1 MEASNAENDNQMEIF
16 HNDEDNENNYSQEE
30 NLNQEILNQDE
41 NKKKNQSTKEPN
53 KSASNNEEHKKIRKF
68 PSKEVK
74 IPKKIIH
81 NQKKAKKKSNA
92 NPFLTEGGVIENS
105 KFKKIS
111 NSDFNKNSGKVS
123 YLYNYKN
130 DNSELKD
137 SSINKTVFSKI
148 SENMYKISKEDKF
161 PIKKARNLEQENEE
175 TYNKLTEEAFL
186 CSCAN
191 KTNKENKKIIY
202 EFLDRKKKQQASK
215 RIGVDLE
222 NKSKANNEKELESL
236 KDIKRLTILTD
247 RNRSY
252 KSSRTFQ
259 EFLLD
264 QKKKQEIHENHLK
277 TNENLK
283 KEEMDSQIQ
292 DRPHLNEE
300 TVKLANNINRNTKAN
315 IHSRL
320 YKEFNDKKKKEEEK
334 VKEKHVYKKSEEKK
348 LSKIKI
354 NENIERLFAEYEAK
368 NKRISESEVKKQEE
382 LKHLSSNHATSK
394 NSNDIIFK
402 RFKNIL
408 ANSFKEILQKNLED
422 NFEITYSDFIKLLF
436 KINFTTK
443 NYFEL
448 NENKNKS
455 KDLTEDSKLTETTQT
470 NRNILRKYNF
480 EAEKEYKLSIDA
492 WKIIT
497 KSKEFKE
504 DAPGDSKR
512 ILLFFLSTLG
522 IFNGNVDDN
531 FFKKEFLSIIKDISG
546 SISNYSNLSKQ
557 IYKYFSIY
565 RNNAINGLLF
575 RDKDQKRR
583 EEYEKE
589 TERNLTFTPM
599 LEKSSREYLSNNHS
613 VSEMRLSVEKN
624 YEQYRK
630 NKELKLKEKEKL
642 LEKEEK
648 QKCPFMPCSTKNNEK
663 INASEIS
670 QRLYKTGL
678 KHLKNSSS
686 TPNNFLNPEKNNN
699 IILKKSQNTNNHYR
713 NIQKMFD
720 NNPLEKDI
728 RVQKKIKELKES
740 RNKKSFEKLIK
751 IKGFKPKEDFNKSD
765 LYVFDDLYYKK
776 GRFALDDEPLN
787 TFKNTF
793 NKYERHEKKLSERE
807 KYAFEIMVDRKP
819 QKLIIYQGDDINCK
833 VKDFCSLYKLD
844 YNDKKSICQ
853 AINALLKEKNNLY
866 E

>member
-1 MEASNAENDNQMEIF
+1 MEGNNAENDNQIEIF
-16 HNDEDNENNYSQEE
+16 QNDEDNENNYSQEE
-30 NLNQEILNQDE
+30 NLNQNILSQDT
-41 NKKKNQSTKEPN
+41 NSQKKEASKEQN
-53 KSASNNEEHKKIRKF
+53 KSINNNEEHKKIRRF

-74 IPKKIIH
+74 IPKKIIQ
-81 NQKKAKKKSNA
+81 NQKKSKKKNNV
-92 NPFLTEGGVIENS
+92 NPFLTEEGTIKNS

-130 DNSELKD
+130 DNSEMKD

-191 KTNKENKKIIY
+191 KANKENKKIIC
-202 EFLDRKKKQQASK
+202 EFLDRKKRQQTSK
-215 RIGVDLE
+215 KIGIDLE
-222 NKSKANNEKELESL
+222 NKSKGNNENELESL

-252 KSSRTFQ
+252 KSSRTFK

-283 KEEMDSQIQ
+283 KEEMDSKIQ

-334 VKEKHVYKKSEEKK
+334 VKEKHVQKKSEEKK

-354 NENIERLFAEYEAK
+354 NENIERLFAEHEAK

-382 LKHLSSNHATSK
+382 LKNLSSNHATSK
-394 NSNDIIFK
+394 NSKDIIFK

-408 ANSFKEILQKNLED
+408 VNSFQDILQKQLEE
-422 NFEITYSDFIKLLF
+422 NFEINYSDFIKLLH

-448 NENKNKS
+448 IENKNKS
-455 KDLTEDSKLTETTQT
+455 KDMTEDSNLTEKTQS

-480 EAEKEYKLSIDA
+480 EAETEYKLIIDA

-497 KSKEFKE
+497 KSKDFKE
-504 DAPGDSKR
+504 EDPGASKR

-522 IFNGNVDDN
+522 IYNGNVDDN
-531 FFKKEFLSIIKDISG
+531 FFKKEFLNIIKDING
-546 SISNYSNLSKQ
+546 SLSNYSNLSKQ

-565 RNNAINGLLF
+565 RNNAINGLLL
-575 RDKDQKRR
+575 RNKDQKRR
-583 EEYEKE
+583 EKYEKE
-589 TERNLTFTPM
+589 TERNLTFTPL

-624 YEQYRK
+624 YDQYRK

-648 QKCPFMPCSTKNNEK
+648 QKCPFVPCGSKNNEK
-663 INASEIS
+663 INTSETS
-670 QRLYKTGL
+670 LRLYKTGL

-686 TPNNFLNPEKNNN
+686 TPNNFLNQENNN
-699 IILKKSQNTNNHYR
+699 ILLKKSQNTNHHYGF
-713 NIQKMFD
+713 IQKMFD
-720 NNPLEKDI
+720 NNPLEKDM

-751 IKGFKPKEDFNKSD
+751 IKGFKPKEDFNKTELYD
-765 LYVFDDLYYKK
+765 LDELYYKK
-776 GRFALDDEPLN
+776 QRFALDDEPLN
-787 TFKNTF
+787 NFKNTF
-793 NKYERHEKKLSERE
+793 NKYERQEKKLSERE
-807 KYAFEIMVDRKP
+807 KYTFEIMVDRRP
-819 QKLIIYQGDDINCK
+819 QKLVIYQGDDIRCK

-853 AINALLKEKNNLY
+853 TIIALLKEKNNY
-866 E
+866 FE

>member
-1 MEASNAENDNQMEIF
+1 METNNAENDNQIEIF
-16 HNDEDNENNYSQEE
+16 HNDEDNENNNSHEE
-30 NLNQEILNQDE
+30 NLNKDILNQDT
-41 NKKKNQSTKEPN
+41 NDQKNEPTKEPN
-53 KSASNNEEHKKIRKF
+53 KSVNNNEERRKIRKF

-81 NQKKAKKKSNA
+81 NQKKTKKKNNV
-92 NPFLTEGGVIENS
+92 NPFLSEGGALENS

-111 NSDFNKNSGKVS
+111 NSDFSKNSGKVS

-130 DNSELKD
+130 DTSEVKD

-191 KTNKENKKIIY
+191 KANKENKKIIY
-202 EFLDRKKKQQASK
+202 EFLDRKKKQQTSK
-215 RIGVDLE
+215 KIGIDLE
-222 NKSKANNEKELESL
+222 NKSKANNENELESL

-252 KSSRTFQ
+252 KSSRTFH

-283 KEEMDSQIQ
+283 KEEMDSKIQ

-320 YKEFNDKKKKEEEK
+320 YKEFNDKMKKEEEK
-334 VKEKHVYKKSEEKK
+334 VKEKHSKKSEEKK

-354 NENIERLFAEYEAK
+354 NENIERLFSEYQAK

-382 LKHLSSNHATSK
+382 LKNLSSNHTTSK

-408 ANSFKEILQKNLED
+408 VNSFKDILQKDLEE
-422 NFEITYSDFIKLLF
+422 NFEITYSDFLKILH

-448 NENKNKS
+448 IENKNKS
-455 KDLTEDSKLTETTQT
+455 KDMTEDSKITETTQN

-492 WKIIT
+492 WKIII

-504 DAPGDSKR
+504 EAPGESKR

-522 IFNGNVDDN
+522 IFNGNADEN
-531 FFKKEFLSIIKDISG
+531 FFKKEFLNIIKDISG

-583 EEYEKE
+583 EEFEKE

-599 LEKSSREYLSNNHS
+599 LEKSSREYLNNNHS
-613 VSEMRLSVEKN
+613 VSETRLSVEKN
-624 YEQYRK
+624 YDQYRK
-630 NKELKLKEKEKL
+630 NKELKLREKEKL

-648 QKCPFMPCSTKNNEK
+648 QKCPFVPYGSKNNEK

-678 KHLKNSSS
+678 KHLKSSSS
-686 TPNNFLNPEKNNN
+686 TPNNFLNPEKKNN
-699 IILKKSQNTNNHYR
+699 ILLKKLQNLNQNYH

-728 RVQKKIKELKES
+728 RVQKKIKEMKES

-751 IKGFKPKEDFNKSD
+751 KKGFKPKEDFNKTE
-765 LYVFDDLYYKK
+765 LYDFDELYYKN

-819 QKLIIYQGDDINCK
+819 QKLIIYQGDDISCK

-844 YNDKKSICQ
+844 YNDKQSICQ
-853 AINALLKEKNNLY
+853 AINTLLKEKNNFY

>member
-1 MEASNAENDNQMEIF
+1 MESNNAENDNQIEIF
-16 HNDEDNENNYSQEE
+16 HNDEDNENNNSHEE
-30 NLNQEILNQDE
+30 NLNKDILNQDT
-41 NKKKNQSTKEPN
+41 NDQKNEPTKEPN
-53 KSASNNEEHKKIRKF
+53 KSVNNNEERRKIRKF

-81 NQKKAKKKSNA
+81 NQKKTKKKNNV
-92 NPFLTEGGVIENS
+92 NPFLSEGGALENS

-111 NSDFNKNSGKVS
+111 NSDFSKNSGKVS

-130 DNSELKD
+130 DTSEVKD

-191 KTNKENKKIIY
+191 KANKENKKIIY
-202 EFLDRKKKQQASK
+202 EFLDRKKKQQTSK
-215 RIGVDLE
+215 KIGIDLE
-222 NKSKANNEKELESL
+222 NKSKANNENELESL

-252 KSSRTFQ
+252 KSSRTFH

-283 KEEMDSQIQ
+283 KEEIDSKIQ

-320 YKEFNDKKKKEEEK
+320 YKEFNDKMKKEEEK
-334 VKEKHVYKKSEEKK
+334 VKEKHSKKSEEKK

-354 NENIERLFAEYEAK
+354 NENIERLFSEYQAK

-382 LKHLSSNHATSK
+382 LKNLSSNHTTSK

-408 ANSFKEILQKNLED
+408 VNSFKDILQKDLEE
-422 NFEITYSDFIKLLF
+422 NFEITYSDFIKILH

-448 NENKNKS
+448 IENKNKS
-455 KDLTEDSKLTETTQT
+455 KDMTEDSKITETTQN

-492 WKIIT
+492 WKIII

-504 DAPGDSKR
+504 EAPGESKR

-522 IFNGNVDDN
+522 IFNGNVDEN
-531 FFKKEFLSIIKDISG
+531 FFKKEFLNIIKDISG

-583 EEYEKE
+583 EEFEKE

-599 LEKSSREYLSNNHS
+599 LEKSSREYLNNNHS
-613 VSEMRLSVEKN
+613 VSETRLSVEKN
-624 YEQYRK
+624 YDQYRK
-630 NKELKLKEKEKL
+630 NKELKLREKEKL

-648 QKCPFMPCSTKNNEK
+648 QKCPFVPYGSKNNEK

-678 KHLKNSSS
+678 KHLKSSSS
-686 TPNNFLNPEKNNN
+686 TPNNFLNPEKKNN
-699 IILKKSQNTNNHYR
+699 ILLKKLQNLNQNYH

-728 RVQKKIKELKES
+728 RVQKKIKEMKES

-751 IKGFKPKEDFNKSD
+751 KKGFKPKEDFNKTE
-765 LYVFDDLYYKK
+765 LYDFDELYYKN

-819 QKLIIYQGDDINCK
+819 QKLIIYQGDDISCK

-853 AINALLKEKNNLY
+853 AINTLLKEKNNFY

>member
-1 MEASNAENDNQMEIF
+1 METNNAENDNQIEIF
-16 HNDEDNENNYSQEE
+16 HNDEDNENNNSHEE
-30 NLNQEILNQDE
+30 NLNKDILNQDT
-41 NKKKNQSTKEPN
+41 NDQKNEPTKEPN
-53 KSASNNEEHKKIRKF
+53 KSVNNNEERRKIRKF

-81 NQKKAKKKSNA
+81 NQKKTKKKNNV
-92 NPFLTEGGVIENS
+92 NPFLSEGGALENS

-111 NSDFNKNSGKVS
+111 NSDFSKNSGKVS

-130 DNSELKD
+130 DTSEVKD

-191 KTNKENKKIIY
+191 KANKENKKIIY
-202 EFLDRKKKQQASK
+202 EFLDRKKKQQTSK
-215 RIGVDLE
+215 KIGIDLE
-222 NKSKANNEKELESL
+222 NKSKANNENELESL

-252 KSSRTFQ
+252 KSSRTFH

-283 KEEMDSQIQ
+283 KEEIDSKIQ

-320 YKEFNDKKKKEEEK
+320 YKEFNDKMKKEEEK
-334 VKEKHVYKKSEEKK
+334 VKEKHSKKSEEKK

-354 NENIERLFAEYEAK
+354 NENIERLFSEYQAK

-382 LKHLSSNHATSK
+382 LKNLSSNHTTSK

-408 ANSFKEILQKNLED
+408 VNSFKDILQKDLEE
-422 NFEITYSDFIKLLF
+422 NFEITYSDFIKILH

-448 NENKNKS
+448 IENKNKS
-455 KDLTEDSKLTETTQT
+455 KDMTEDSKITETTQN

-492 WKIIT
+492 WKIII

-504 DAPGDSKR
+504 EAPGESKR

-522 IFNGNVDDN
+522 IFNGNVDEN

-583 EEYEKE
+583 EEFEKE

-599 LEKSSREYLSNNHS
+599 LEKSSREYLNNNHS
-613 VSEMRLSVEKN
+613 VSETRLSVEKN
-624 YEQYRK
+624 YDQYRK
-630 NKELKLKEKEKL
+630 NKELKLREKEKL

-648 QKCPFMPCSTKNNEK
+648 QKCPFVPYGSKNNEK

-678 KHLKNSSS
+678 KHLKSSSS
-686 TPNNFLNPEKNNN
+686 TPNNFLNPEKKNN
-699 IILKKSQNTNNHYR
+699 ILLKKLQNLNQNYH

-728 RVQKKIKELKES
+728 RVQKKIKEMKES

-751 IKGFKPKEDFNKSD
+751 KKGFKPKEDFNKTE
-765 LYVFDDLYYKK
+765 LYDFDELYYKN

-819 QKLIIYQGDDINCK
+819 QKLIIYQGDDISCK

-853 AINALLKEKNNLY
+853 AINTLLKEKNNFY

>member
-1 MEASNAENDNQMEIF
+1 METKNAENDNQIEIF
-16 HNDEDNENNYSQEE
+16 HNDEDNENNNSHEE
-30 NLNQEILNQDE
+30 ILNKDILNQDT
-41 NKKKNQSTKEPN
+41 NDQKNEPTKEPN
-53 KSASNNEEHKKIRKF
+53 KSVNNNEERRKIRKF

-81 NQKKAKKKSNA
+81 NQKKTKKKNNV
-92 NPFLTEGGVIENS
+92 NPFLSEGGALENS

-111 NSDFNKNSGKVS
+111 NSDFSKNSGKVS

-130 DNSELKD
+130 DTSEVKD

-191 KTNKENKKIIY
+191 KANKENKKIIY
-202 EFLDRKKKQQASK
+202 EFLDRKKKQQTSK
-215 RIGVDLE
+215 KIGIDLE
-222 NKSKANNEKELESL
+222 NKSKANNENELESL

-252 KSSRTFQ
+252 KSSRTFH

-283 KEEMDSQIQ
+283 KEEIDSKIQ

-300 TVKLANNINRNTKAN
+300 TVKLANNINRNTKVN
-315 IHSRL
+315 IYSRL
-320 YKEFNDKKKKEEEK
+320 YKEFNDKMKKEEEK
-334 VKEKHVYKKSEEKK
+334 VKEKHSKKSEEKK

-354 NENIERLFAEYEAK
+354 NENIERLFAEYQAK

-382 LKHLSSNHATSK
+382 LKNLSSNHTTSK

-408 ANSFKEILQKNLED
+408 VNSFKDILQKNLEE
-422 NFEITYSDFIKLLF
+422 NFEITYSDFIKILH

-448 NENKNKS
+448 IENKNKS
-455 KDLTEDSKLTETTQT
+455 KDMTEDSKITETTQN

-492 WKIIT
+492 WKIII

-504 DAPGDSKR
+504 EAPGESKR

-522 IFNGNVDDN
+522 IFNGNVDEN
-531 FFKKEFLSIIKDISG
+531 FFKKEFLNIIKDISG

-583 EEYEKE
+583 EEFEKE

-599 LEKSSREYLSNNHS
+599 LEKSSREYLNNNHS
-613 VSEMRLSVEKN
+613 VSETRLSVEKN
-624 YEQYRK
+624 YDQYRK
-630 NKELKLKEKEKL
+630 NKELKLREKEKL

-648 QKCPFMPCSTKNNEK
+648 QKCPFVPYGSKNNEK

-678 KHLKNSSS
+678 KHLKSSSS
-686 TPNNFLNPEKNNN
+686 TPNNFLNPEKKNN
-699 IILKKSQNTNNHYR
+699 ILLKKLQNLNQNYH

-728 RVQKKIKELKES
+728 RVQKKIKEMKES

-751 IKGFKPKEDFNKSD
+751 KKGFKPKEDFNKTE
-765 LYVFDDLYYKK
+765 LYDFDELYYKN

-819 QKLIIYQGDDINCK
+819 QKLIIYQGDDISCK

-853 AINALLKEKNNLY
+853 AINTLLKEKNNFY

>member
-1 MEASNAENDNQMEIF
+1 METNNAENDNQIEIF
-16 HNDEDNENNYSQEE
+16 HNDEDNENNNSHEE
-30 NLNQEILNQDE
+30 NLNKDILNQDT
-41 NKKKNQSTKEPN
+41 NDQKNEPTKEPN
-53 KSASNNEEHKKIRKF
+53 KSVNNNEERRKIRKF

-81 NQKKAKKKSNA
+81 NQKKTKKKNNV
-92 NPFLTEGGVIENS
+92 NPFLSEGGALENS

-111 NSDFNKNSGKVS
+111 NSDFSKNSGKVS

-130 DNSELKD
+130 DTSEVKD

-191 KTNKENKKIIY
+191 KANKENKKIIY
-202 EFLDRKKKQQASK
+202 EFLDRKKKQQTSK
-215 RIGVDLE
+215 KIGIDLE
-222 NKSKANNEKELESL
+222 NKSKANNENELESL

-252 KSSRTFQ
+252 KSSRTFH

-283 KEEMDSQIQ
+283 KEEMDSKIQ

-320 YKEFNDKKKKEEEK
+320 YKEFNDKMKKEEEK
-334 VKEKHVYKKSEEKK
+334 VKEKHSKKSEEKK

-354 NENIERLFAEYEAK
+354 NENIERLFSEYQAK

-382 LKHLSSNHATSK
+382 LKNLSSNHTTSK

-408 ANSFKEILQKNLED
+408 VNSFKDILQKDLEE
-422 NFEITYSDFIKLLF
+422 NFEITYSDFIKILH

-448 NENKNKS
+448 IENKNKS
-455 KDLTEDSKLTETTQT
+455 KDMTEDSKITETTQN

-492 WKIIT
+492 WKIII

-504 DAPGDSKR
+504 EAPGESKR

-522 IFNGNVDDN
+522 IFNGNADEN
-531 FFKKEFLSIIKDISG
+531 FFKKEFLNIIKDISG

-583 EEYEKE
+583 EEFEKE

-599 LEKSSREYLSNNHS
+599 LEKSSREYLNNNHS
-613 VSEMRLSVEKN
+613 VSETRLSVEKN
-624 YEQYRK
+624 YDQYRK
-630 NKELKLKEKEKL
+630 NKELKLREKEKL

-648 QKCPFMPCSTKNNEK
+648 QKCPFVPYGSKNNEK

-678 KHLKNSSS
+678 KHLKSSSS
-686 TPNNFLNPEKNNN
+686 TPNNFLNPEKKNN
-699 IILKKSQNTNNHYR
+699 ILLKKLQNLNQNYH

-728 RVQKKIKELKES
+728 RVQKKIKEMKES

-751 IKGFKPKEDFNKSD
+751 KKGFKPKEDFNKTE
-765 LYVFDDLYYKK
+765 LYDFDELYYKN

-819 QKLIIYQGDDINCK
+819 QKLIIYQGDDISCK

-853 AINALLKEKNNLY
+853 AINTLLKEKNNFY

>member
-1 MEASNAENDNQMEIF
+1 METNNAENDNQIEIF
-16 HNDEDNENNYSQEE
+16 HNDEDNENNNSHEE
-30 NLNQEILNQDE
+30 NLNKDILNQDT
-41 NKKKNQSTKEPN
+41 NDQKNEPTKEPN
-53 KSASNNEEHKKIRKF
+53 KSVNNNEERRKIRKF

-81 NQKKAKKKSNA
+81 NQKKTKKKNNV
-92 NPFLTEGGVIENS
+92 NPFLSEGGALENS

-111 NSDFNKNSGKVS
+111 NSDFSKNSGKVS

-130 DNSELKD
+130 DTSEVKD

-191 KTNKENKKIIY
+191 KANKENKKIIY
-202 EFLDRKKKQQASK
+202 EFLDRKKKQQTSK
-215 RIGVDLE
+215 KIGIDLE
-222 NKSKANNEKELESL
+222 NKSKANNENELESL

-252 KSSRTFQ
+252 KSSRTFH

-283 KEEMDSQIQ
+283 KEEIDSKIQ

-320 YKEFNDKKKKEEEK
+320 YKEFNDKMKKEEEK
-334 VKEKHVYKKSEEKK
+334 VKEKHSKKSEEKK

-354 NENIERLFAEYEAK
+354 NENIERLFSEYQAK

-382 LKHLSSNHATSK
+382 LKNLSSNHTTSK

-408 ANSFKEILQKNLED
+408 VNSFKDILQKDLEE
-422 NFEITYSDFIKLLF
+422 NFEITYSDFIKILH

-448 NENKNKS
+448 IENKNKS
-455 KDLTEDSKLTETTQT
+455 KDMTEDSKITETTQN

-492 WKIIT
+492 WKIII

-504 DAPGDSKR
+504 EAPGESKR

-522 IFNGNVDDN
+522 IFNGNADEN
-531 FFKKEFLSIIKDISG
+531 FFKKEFLNIIKDISG

-583 EEYEKE
+583 EEFEKE

-599 LEKSSREYLSNNHS
+599 LEKSSREYLNNNHS
-613 VSEMRLSVEKN
+613 VSETRLSVEKN
-624 YEQYRK
+624 YDQYRK
-630 NKELKLKEKEKL
+630 NKELKLREKEKL

-648 QKCPFMPCSTKNNEK
+648 QKCPFVPYGSKNNEK

-678 KHLKNSSS
+678 KHLKSSSS
-686 TPNNFLNPEKNNN
+686 TPNNFLNPEKKNN
-699 IILKKSQNTNNHYR
+699 ILLKKLQNLNQNYH

-728 RVQKKIKELKES
+728 RVQKKIKEMKES

-751 IKGFKPKEDFNKSD
+751 KKGFKPKEDFNKTE
-765 LYVFDDLYYKK
+765 LYDFDELYYKN

-819 QKLIIYQGDDINCK
+819 QKLIIYQGDDISCK

-853 AINALLKEKNNLY
+853 AINTLLKEKNNFY

>member
-1 MEASNAENDNQMEIF
+1 METNNAENDNQIEIF
-16 HNDEDNENNYSQEE
+16 HNDEDNENNNSHEE
-30 NLNQEILNQDE
+30 NLNKDILNQDT
-41 NKKKNQSTKEPN
+41 NDQKNEPTKEPN
-53 KSASNNEEHKKIRKF
+53 KSVNNNEERRKIRKF

-81 NQKKAKKKSNA
+81 NQKKTKKKNNV
-92 NPFLTEGGVIENS
+92 NPFLSEGGALENS

-111 NSDFNKNSGKVS
+111 NSDFSKNSGKVS

-130 DNSELKD
+130 DTSEVKD

-191 KTNKENKKIIY
+191 KANKENKKIIY
-202 EFLDRKKKQQASK
+202 EFLDRKKKQQTSK
-215 RIGVDLE
+215 KIGIDLE
-222 NKSKANNEKELESL
+222 NKSKANNENELESL

-252 KSSRTFQ
+252 KSSRTFH

-283 KEEMDSQIQ
+283 KEEIDSKIQ

-320 YKEFNDKKKKEEEK
+320 YKEFNDKMKKEEEK
-334 VKEKHVYKKSEEKK
+334 VKEKHSKKSEEKK

-354 NENIERLFAEYEAK
+354 NENIERLFAEYQVK

-382 LKHLSSNHATSK
+382 LKNLSSNHTTSK

-408 ANSFKEILQKNLED
+408 VNSFKDILQKNLEE
-422 NFEITYSDFIKLLF
+422 NFEITYSDFIKILH

-448 NENKNKS
+448 IENKNKS
-455 KDLTEDSKLTETTQT
+455 KDMTEDSKITETTQN

-492 WKIIT
+492 WKIII

-504 DAPGDSKR
+504 EAPGESKR

-522 IFNGNVDDN
+522 IFNGNADEN
-531 FFKKEFLSIIKDISG
+531 FFKKEFLNIIKDISG

-583 EEYEKE
+583 EEFEKE

-599 LEKSSREYLSNNHS
+599 LEKSSREYLNNNHS
-613 VSEMRLSVEKN
+613 VSETRLSVEKN
-624 YEQYRK
+624 YDQYRK
-630 NKELKLKEKEKL
+630 NKELKLREKEKL

-648 QKCPFMPCSTKNNEK
+648 QKCPFVPYGSKNNEK

-678 KHLKNSSS
+678 KHLKSSSS
-686 TPNNFLNPEKNNN
+686 TPNNFLNPEKKNN
-699 IILKKSQNTNNHYR
+699 ILLKKLQNLNQNYH

-728 RVQKKIKELKES
+728 RVQKKIKEMKES

-751 IKGFKPKEDFNKSD
+751 KKGFKPKEDFNKTE
-765 LYVFDDLYYKK
+765 LYDFDELYYKN

-819 QKLIIYQGDDINCK
+819 QKLIIYQGDDISCK

-853 AINALLKEKNNLY
+853 AINTLLKEKNNFY

>member
-1 MEASNAENDNQMEIF
+1 METNNAENDNQIEIF
-16 HNDEDNENNYSQEE
+16 HNDEDNENNNSHEE
-30 NLNQEILNQDE
+30 NLNKDILNQDT
-41 NKKKNQSTKEPN
+41 NDQKNEPTKEPN
-53 KSASNNEEHKKIRKF
+53 KSVNNNEERRKIRKF
-68 PSKEVK
+68 SSKEVK

-81 NQKKAKKKSNA
+81 NQKKTKKKNNV
-92 NPFLTEGGVIENS
+92 NPFLSEGGALENS

-111 NSDFNKNSGKVS
+111 NSDFSKNSGKVS

-130 DNSELKD
+130 DTSEVKD

-191 KTNKENKKIIY
+191 KANKENKKIIY
-202 EFLDRKKKQQASK
+202 EFLDRKKKQQTSK
-215 RIGVDLE
+215 KIGIDLE
-222 NKSKANNEKELESL
+222 NKSKANNENELESL

-252 KSSRTFQ
+252 KSSRTFH

-283 KEEMDSQIQ
+283 KEEIDSKIQ

-320 YKEFNDKKKKEEEK
+320 YKEFNDKMKKEEEK
-334 VKEKHVYKKSEEKK
+334 VKEKHSKKSEEKK

-354 NENIERLFAEYEAK
+354 NENIERLFSEYQAK

-382 LKHLSSNHATSK
+382 LKNLSSNHTTSK

-408 ANSFKEILQKNLED
+408 VNSFKDILQKNLEE
-422 NFEITYSDFIKLLF
+422 NFEITYSDFIKILH

-448 NENKNKS
+448 IENKNKS
-455 KDLTEDSKLTETTQT
+455 KDMTEDSKITETTQN

-492 WKIIT
+492 WKIII

-504 DAPGDSKR
+504 EAPGESKR

-522 IFNGNVDDN
+522 IFNGNVDEN
-531 FFKKEFLSIIKDISG
+531 FFKKEFLNIIKDISG

-583 EEYEKE
+583 EEFEKE

-599 LEKSSREYLSNNHS
+599 LEKSSREYLNNNHS
-613 VSEMRLSVEKN
+613 VSETRLSVEKN
-624 YEQYRK
+624 YDQYRK
-630 NKELKLKEKEKL
+630 NKELKLREKEKL

-648 QKCPFMPCSTKNNEK
+648 QKCPFVPYGSKNNEK

-678 KHLKNSSS
+678 KHLKSSSS
-686 TPNNFLNPEKNNN
+686 TPNNFLNPEKKNN
-699 IILKKSQNTNNHYR
+699 ILLKKLQNLNQNYH

-728 RVQKKIKELKES
+728 RVQKKIKEMKES

-751 IKGFKPKEDFNKSD
+751 KKGFKPKEDFNKTE
-765 LYVFDDLYYKK
+765 LYDFDELYYKN

-819 QKLIIYQGDDINCK
+819 QKLIIYQGDDISCK

-853 AINALLKEKNNLY
+853 AINTLLKEKNNFY

>member
-1 MEASNAENDNQMEIF
+1 METSNNENDNQMEIF
-16 HNDEDNENNYSQEE
+16 HNDEDNENNFSQEE
-30 NLNQEILNQDE
+30 NLNQDILNQD
-41 NKKKNQSTKEPN
+41 TKDQKEEPSKEAN
-53 KSASNNEEHKKIRKF
+53 KSVNNNEDHKKIRKF

-74 IPKKIIH
+74 IPKKIIQ
-81 NQKKAKKKSNA
+81 NQKKAKKKNNA
-92 NPFLTEGGVIENS
+92 NPFLTEGGHIENS

-123 YLYNYKN
+123 YLCNYKN
-130 DNSELKD
+130 DNSEMKD

-148 SENMYKISKEDKF
+148 SEIMYKISKEDKY

-175 TYNKLTEEAFL
+175 TYNKLTEDAFL

-191 KTNKENKKIIY
+191 KTNKENKKIIN
-202 EFLDRKKKQQASK
+202 EFLDRKKKQETSK
-215 RIGVDLE
+215 KIGIDLE
-222 NKSKANNEKELESL
+222 SKSKANNENELESL

-292 DRPHLNEE
+292 DRPRLNEE
-300 TVKLANNINRNTKAN
+300 TVKLANNINRNAKDN

-354 NENIERLFAEYEAK
+354 NENIERLFAEKEAK

-382 LKHLSSNHATSK
+382 LKNLSSNHATSK

-408 ANSFKEILQKNLED
+408 INSFQDILQRNLEE
-422 NFEITYSDFIKLLF
+422 NFEISYSDFIKLLY

-448 NENKNKS
+448 IENKNKS
-455 KDLTEDSKLTETTQT
+455 KEMTEDSKLTETIQS
-470 NRNILRKYNF
+470 NRNILRKFNF
-480 EAEKEYKLSIDA
+480 EDEKEYKLILDA

-497 KSKEFKE
+497 KRKEFKE
-504 DAPGDSKR
+504 DTPGSSKR
-512 ILLFFLSTLG
+512 ILLYFLSTLG

-531 FFKKEFLSIIKDISG
+531 FFKKEFLNIIKDISG
-546 SISNYSNLSKQ
+546 TISNYSNLSKQ

-599 LEKSSREYLSNNHS
+599 LEKSSRDYLSNNHS

-624 YEQYRK
+624 YDQYRK

-648 QKCPFMPCSTKNNEK
+648 QKCPFVPCGSKNNEK
-663 INASEIS
+663 VNTSEIS

-699 IILKKSQNTNNHYR
+699 LKKSQNANHYH
-713 NIQKMFD
+713 NLQKMFD
-720 NNPLEKDI
+720 NNPLERDI

-751 IKGFKPKEDFNKSD
+751 LKGFKPREDFNKTE
-765 LYVFDDLYYKK
+765 LYDFDELYYKN

-793 NKYERHEKKLSERE
+793 NKYERQEKKLSERE

-819 QKLIIYQGDDINCK
+819 KKLIIYQGDDISCK

-853 AINALLKEKNNLY
+853 AINELLKEKNNFY

>member
-1 MEASNAENDNQMEIF
+1 METNNAENDNQIEIF
-16 HNDEDNENNYSQEE
+16 HNDEDNENNNSHEE
-30 NLNQEILNQDE
+30 NLNKDILNQDT
-41 NKKKNQSTKEPN
+41 NDQKNEPTKEPN
-53 KSASNNEEHKKIRKF
+53 KSVNNNEERRKIRKF

-81 NQKKAKKKSNA
+81 NQKKTKKKNNV
-92 NPFLTEGGVIENS
+92 NPFLTEGGALENS

-111 NSDFNKNSGKVS
+111 NSDFSKNSGKVS

-130 DNSELKD
+130 DTSEVKD

-191 KTNKENKKIIY
+191 KANKENKKIIY
-202 EFLDRKKKQQASK
+202 EFLDRKKKQQTSK
-215 RIGVDLE
+215 KIGIDLE
-222 NKSKANNEKELESL
+222 NKSKANNENELESL

-252 KSSRTFQ
+252 KSSRTFH

-277 TNENLK
+277 NNENLK
-283 KEEMDSQIQ
+283 KEEIDSKIQ

-320 YKEFNDKKKKEEEK
+320 YKEFNDKMKKEEEK
-334 VKEKHVYKKSEEKK
+334 VKEKHSKKSEEKK

-354 NENIERLFAEYEAK
+354 NENIERLFAEYQAK

-382 LKHLSSNHATSK
+382 LKNLSSNHTTSK

-408 ANSFKEILQKNLED
+408 VNSFKDILQKDLEE
-422 NFEITYSDFIKLLF
+422 NFEITYSDFIKILH

-448 NENKNKS
+448 IENKNKS
-455 KDLTEDSKLTETTQT
+455 KDMTEDSKITETTQN

-492 WKIIT
+492 WKIII

-504 DAPGDSKR
+504 EAPGESKR

-522 IFNGNVDDN
+522 IFNGNADEN
-531 FFKKEFLSIIKDISG
+531 FFKKEFLNIIKDISG

-583 EEYEKE
+583 EEFEKE

-599 LEKSSREYLSNNHS
+599 LEKSSREYLNNNHS
-613 VSEMRLSVEKN
+613 VSETRLSVEKN
-624 YEQYRK
+624 YDQYRK
-630 NKELKLKEKEKL
+630 NKELKLREKEKL

-648 QKCPFMPCSTKNNEK
+648 QKCPFVPYGSKNNEK

-678 KHLKNSSS
+678 KHLKSSSS
-686 TPNNFLNPEKNNN
+686 TPNNFLNPEKKNN
-699 IILKKSQNTNNHYR
+699 ILLKKLQNLNQNYH

-728 RVQKKIKELKES
+728 RVQKKIKEMKES

-751 IKGFKPKEDFNKSD
+751 KKGFKPKEDFNKTE
-765 LYVFDDLYYKK
+765 LYDFDELYYKN

-819 QKLIIYQGDDINCK
+819 QKLIIYQGDDISCK

-853 AINALLKEKNNLY
+853 AINTLLKEKNNFY